1 MNIRAIW
8 NNQIKQSPPPVVVRL
23 WLARDLFS
31 PLHSLSPIHPSES
44 LSDKNTGYRL
54 LAEVMGATEF
64 TNVLDFFLDKNGPS
78 V

>member
-8 NNQIKQSPPPVVVRL
+8 NNQIKQSPPPVVVSLRL
-23 WLARDLFS
+23 PRDLSS
-31 PLHSLSPIHPSES
+31 PPHSLSPIHPSES
-44 LSDKNTGYRL
+44 FSDKNAGYRL
-54 LAEVMGATEF
+54 LVEEF